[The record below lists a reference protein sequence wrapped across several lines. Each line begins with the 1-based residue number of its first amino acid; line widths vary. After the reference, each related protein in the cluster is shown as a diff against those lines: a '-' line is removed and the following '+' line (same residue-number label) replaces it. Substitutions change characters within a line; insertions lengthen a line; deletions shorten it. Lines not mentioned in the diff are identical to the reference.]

1 MATEIFRIEGLEQLQ
16 SQLAEL
22 MQLGK
27 ATDIARGTLVKAARN
42 AMEVV
47 YYDVLTNA
55 PYDAEKPRDARNPI
69 HLRDTVSIAAR
80 LPTATDRKS
89 TMINQTDTA
98 IAIVSVKKSAVSLAQ
113 ELGTKKLAPQPF
125 LRPALERN
133 RDNVV
138 ATFKDELQT
147 YINQIAA
154 KQAKRK
160 K

>member
-16 SQLAEL
+16 SQLAEI

-42 AMEVV
+42 AMDVV

-55 PYDAEKPRDARNPI
+55 PYDAEKPRGPKNPI
-69 HLRDTVSIAAR
+69 HLRDTVSLAAR
-80 LPTATDRKS
+80 LPTETDRKS

-113 ELGTKKLAPQPF
+113 ELGTKKIPAQPF

-133 RDNVV
+133 RDHVV
-138 ATFKDELQT
+138 ATFKEELQT
-147 YINQIAA
+147 YINQVAA
-154 KQAKRK
+154 KHSRGK